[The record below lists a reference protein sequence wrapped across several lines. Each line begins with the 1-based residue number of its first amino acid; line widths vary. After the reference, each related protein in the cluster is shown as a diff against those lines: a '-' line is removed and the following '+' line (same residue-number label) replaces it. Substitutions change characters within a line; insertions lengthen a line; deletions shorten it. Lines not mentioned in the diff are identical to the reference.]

1 MKYVRGFFLFW
12 YDFIV
17 GDSIALAIGGVAIL
31 GLGYALV
38 QAGAEVEAE
47 IILPLAALA
56 TIVVSLP
63 LGRRP

>member
-1 MKYVRGFFLFW
+1 MKYVRSFCLFW

-31 GLGYALV
+31 VLGYGLV

-47 IILPLAALA
+47 FILPLAALA
-56 TIVVSLP
+56 TIAVSLP
-63 LGRRP
+63 LTRRL